1 MKCAGLSKRRGG
13 DHEKRRFDSG
23 VRARWNEAVLCSTSM
38 LALILG
44 GVLAQPAFAD
54 SVFWNGAA
62 GGDWFSDANWVWDGH
77 TPTAGDNAYINSNG
91 PLLVSGTHGYAG
103 GLFIGTN
110 LTGTLGID
118 GQLTTTTATLGNSA
132 GASGSV
138 SVSGIWSLGGA
149 LYVGN
154 EGDGAVTVTG
164 GDVSAGTTYLGA
176 GLGGSG
182 TLTVESIGSFG
193 TGGLYIGYA
202 GTGGAPGAV
211 GGDGTLTVTSGDV
224 STNVAVI
231 ADGVG
236 STGTA
241 TISGSSSS
249 MTNAGAFVVG
259 GGGVGSLVVENGAT
273 VDNSVST
280 TIGNLASSAGSSI
293 VVRGAGSTL
302 QDTGALIVGNSGAA
316 TLRIENQATA
326 TSNGSIIGRHSTSS
340 ATVTG
345 TGSEWSTGDLRIGGD
360 SNDAGGTSGDGT
372 LNVTAGGEVTSTS
385 ARLGDVA
392 GMEGEA
398 IVDGASSR
406 WEVTSGSLEI
416 GRSGSGSVTIRN
428 GATLE
433 TVHALLGSNAG
444 AEGTATITGT
454 GSSWAASGNIYVGN
468 VGNGDLSLLNGA
480 TVTSAA
486 GYIGTD
492 AASNSSVT
500 INGAG
505 SEWSMTE
512 PFIAGYMGDA
522 TVTLGAGGRISALQG
537 TLGDMAGSSGT
548 MTVTGAGS
556 NWNAFVDNSIAYS
569 GYMNVGRFGDG
580 DLTVSSGGSVTGYRL
595 YIGNETGSNGTV
607 LLTGTGSEI
616 EMASRLYI
624 GAYGNGSLTVQDG
637 ARLAASD
644 IRIAYDAGV
653 TGSLNIG
660 AASGQTAAAAGTL
673 DAGGIAF
680 GAGDGK
686 LVLNHTGTAY
696 ALSADISGDGRVR
709 VENGTTTLSGTNT
722 YTGGTVI
729 SGGTLIGNSGGS
741 FGTGA
746 IVNNAALVVN
756 GGGTLSNGIS
766 GSGSFE
772 KAGSGTLTLSG
783 ANTYAGGTTIS
794 GGTLVATTTSLAGD
808 VANYGTLVFDQN
820 TDGTFAGDIS
830 GTGNL
835 VKDGT
840 GIVSLTG
847 TLTYRGT
854 TTVRA
859 GKLIGNTS
867 TLGGSVVNEGR
878 LEFDQAF
885 NGTYSSVI
893 SGSGSVLKTGAGV
906 LTMTGANSYTGG
918 TTIAAGTL
926 AGNADS
932 FGTGAIVNN
941 GSLVINGA
949 GTFANAVSGA
959 GSLEKIGAGKLTATG
974 NSSYT
979 GSTQVSGG
987 TLSVNGNL
995 ASIVTVGNGAFL
1007 GGNGAIGGLS
1017 LLSGGTLAPGNSI
1030 GTLTV
1035 NGNANLASGSTY
1047 AVEVDGNGNADRL
1060 AATGTVTIGNN
1071 ANLLVTP
1078 ENGTDT
1084 GATYALNTQ
1093 YTIITADGG
1102 VTGTFDNVTENFAY
1116 LTAAVE
1122 KSVDQKSMFL
1132 TLNRTTTDPGAF
1144 AAAVSTR
1151 NAKSAANAVEA
1162 LGSGNT
1168 LYDKALYLRADE
1180 TQTAFA
1186 QLSGELHAS
1195 VGAALTERSR
1205 FSRDAILNRLRDA
1218 FAPETPAGSGNAG
1231 LGANPSSLDGV
1242 TVWSHGFG
1250 SWSDY
1255 GSDGNGAAVDVNGGG
1270 LLMGADTRVGD
1281 NWRFG
1286 LAGGYGQ
1293 DRVSEN
1299 ALDASADVGS
1309 YYIAAYGGTTAGPAS
1324 LRFGAIHALQN
1335 VESRRAISF
1344 SGFTDSLKGDYDAST
1359 SQIFAEGSWRFDFDQ
1374 THVEPYANLAYVN
1387 TRTDGFAETGGAA
1400 VLSSSSRH
1408 YEQVYSTVGLRVG
1421 HDFMLEDMTGKVTA
1435 GIGWRHAF
1443 GDMTPDTD
1451 LSFAS
1456 GGSFTVASTGPARDA
1471 ALLDLSFGFDLTEKA
1486 SLSLGY
1492 NAVLGERIADQ
1503 GATARLGIRF

>member
-1 MKCAGLSKRRGG
+1 MKYVGLREHRGEDRR
-13 DHEKRRFDSG
+13 EKRPCNA
-23 VRARWNEAVLCSTSM
+23 VRAKRNKAVLCSTSV

-44 GVLAQPAFAD
+44 GALAQPAFAD

-62 GGDWFSDANWVWDGH
+62 GGNWFSDANWVWDGH
-77 TPTAGDNAYINSNG
+77 TPTSGDNAYINSDG
-91 PLLVSGTHGYAG
+91 PVLTSGTHGYVG
-103 GLFIGTN
+103 SLFIGTN
-110 LTGTLGID
+110 LTGTLGVA
-118 GQLTTTTATLGNSA
+118 GQLSTTTATLGNSA

-138 SVSGIWSLGGA
+138 SVSGTWSLNGS

-164 GDVSAGTTYLGA
+164 GYVSANATYLGA

-182 TLTVESIGSFG
+182 ALTVENGGGFG
-193 TGGLYIGYA
+193 TGNLYIGYA
-202 GTGGAPGAV
+202 GTGGTPGAV

-224 STNVAVI
+224 SNGGAVI
-231 ADGVG
+231 ADGIG

-249 MTNAGAFVVG
+249 MSNGGAFVVG
-259 GGGVGSLVVENGAT
+259 GGGVGSLVVENGGS
-273 VDNSVST
+273 VDSSVST

-293 VVRGAGSTL
+293 VVRGAGSVL
-302 QDTGALIVGNSGAA
+302 LDTGAIIVGNDGDA
-316 TLRIENQATA
+316 TLSIESQATA
-326 TSNGSIIGRHSTSS
+326 TSNGSVIGRHSTSS

-345 TGSEWSTGDLRIGGD
+345 AGSEWSTGDLRIGGD
-360 SNDAGGTSGDGT
+360 SGDASGALGHGT

-392 GMEGEA
+392 GMDGEA

-433 TVHALLGSNAG
+433 SVHALLGSDTG
-444 AEGTATITGT
+444 AEGTATITGS
-454 GSSWAASGNIYVGN
+454 GSSWTASGNIYVGN
-468 VGNGDLSLLNGA
+468 GGNGDLAVRNGA

-486 GYIGTD
+486 GYVATLAGSD
-492 AASNSSVT
+492 SSVT
-500 INGAG
+500 VNGAG
-505 SEWSMTE
+505 SQWSMTE
-512 PFIAGYMGDA
+512 PFIAGYLGDA
-522 TVTLGAGGRISALQG
+522 TVTLSAGGQISALQG
-537 TLGDMAGSSGT
+537 TLGDLAGSSGT
-548 MTVTGAGS
+548 MTITGTGS

-580 DLTVSSGGSVTGYRL
+580 DLTVSAGGSVTGYRL
-595 YIGNETGSNGTV
+595 YIGNETGSSGTV

-624 GAYGNGSLTVQDG
+624 GAYGNGSLTLRDG

-673 DAGGIAF
+673 DTSGIAF
-680 GAGDGK
+680 GDGDGR

-709 VENGTTTLSGTNT
+709 VENGTTTLSGNNT
-722 YTGGTVI
+722 YTGGTTI
-729 SGGTLIGNSGGS
+729 SGGTLIGSSGS
-741 FGTGA
+741 RFGTGA
-746 IVNNAALVVN
+746 IVNNGALVVN

-772 KAGSGTLTLSG
+772 KAGNGTLTLAGTNSY
-783 ANTYAGGTTIS
+783 TGGTTIS
-794 GGTLVATTTSLAGD
+794 GGTLIATTASLSGD

-840 GIVSLTG
+840 GIVTLSG

-854 TTVRA
+854 TTVRG

-867 TLGGSVVNEGR
+867 TLGGSVINEGR
-878 LEFDQAF
+878 LEFDQTF

-893 SGSGSVLKTGAGV
+893 SGSGSVLKTGSGV

-918 TTIAAGTL
+918 TTIAAGAL

-932 FGTGAIVNN
+932 FGTGAIANS

-949 GTFANAVSGA
+949 GTFANAVSGT
-959 GSLEKIGAGKLTATG
+959 GSFEKAGAGKLIVTG
-974 NSSYT
+974 NSTYT

-995 ASIVTVGNGAFL
+995 ASIVTVGSGAFL
-1007 GGNGAIGGLS
+1007 GGNGSVGGLS

-1047 AVEVDGNGNADRL
+1047 AVEVDDSGHADRL

-1071 ANLLVTP
+1071 VNLLVTP

-1093 YTIITADGG
+1093 YTIISANGG
-1102 VTGTFDNVTENFAY
+1102 VTGSFDSVTENFAY

-1122 KSVDQKSMFL
+1122 TSADQKSVLL
-1132 TLNRTTTDPGAF
+1132 TLNRATTDF
-1144 AAAVSTR
+1144 AAAASTQ

-1162 LGSGNT
+1162 LGSGNA
-1168 LYDKALYLRADE
+1168 LYDKALYLKTDE
-1180 TQTAFA
+1180 TQSAFA

-1205 FSRDAILNRLRDA
+1205 LSRDAILNRLRDA
-1218 FAPETPAGSGNAG
+1218 FAPQAPAGAQDAA
-1231 LGANPSSLDGV
+1231 LAANRSPFDGV
-1242 TVWSHGFG
+1242 TFWSQGFG

-1255 GSDGNGAAVDVNGGG
+1255 GSNGNGAAVDVNGSGV
-1270 LLMGADTRVGD
+1270 LMGADALVGD

-1299 ALDASADVGS
+1299 ALGAFADVDS
-1309 YYIAAYGGTTAGPAS
+1309 YYIAAYGGTTVGPAS

-1335 VESRRAISF
+1335 VESQRAISF

-1359 SQIFAEGSWRFDFDQ
+1359 SQMFAEGSWRFDLDR

-1400 VLSSSSRH
+1400 ALSSSSRH
-1408 YEQVYSTVGLRVG
+1408 YEQVYSTVGFRVG
-1421 HDFMLEDMTGKVTA
+1421 HDFTLEDMAGKVTV

-1443 GDMTPDTD
+1443 GDMTPETD
-1451 LSFAS
+1451 VSFAS
-1456 GGSFTVASTGPARDA
+1456 GGIFTVASTGPARDA
-1471 ALLDLSFGFDLTEKA
+1471 MLLDLSVGFDLTEKA

-1503 GATARLGIRF
+1503 AATARLGIKF